1 MNKVSERGQSRS
13 HSRNV
18 QGDAGSSDQLTVGDQ
33 ATEYAGEH
41 SAVLPLK
48 VSILMCAFNEE
59 ERIEAAVIGVLRTS
73 YPCDIELIVVDD
85 GSTDDTALIAEK
97 ISDPRLA
104 VHRLPNNMGKGYA
117 LRSAAALATG
127 THLLPFDADLE
138 YSPDDIPRMIEPVI
152 VRDYDVVYGA
162 RIFGRNTVYQ
172 SYRYATG
179 NRILTRTANV
189 LFDAH
194 LSDLHTC
201 LKLVSRALFRQLAL
215 NEPRFGMD
223 TELTAILLRLGV
235 RPFEVPVSYH
245 SRSRAQAKKIGWRGG
260 IACVAILVKVR
271 LRPRKRLF
279 AADSSAIGLTEGP
292 EYTPTRGLRIRRR

>member
-1 MNKVSERGQSRS
+1 MSGVSERVQSVGR
-13 HSRNV
+13 RAA
-18 QGDAGSSDQLTVGDQ
+18 QGESGLPDQLSVRRH
-33 ATEYAGEH
+33 ATHDDGEH

-59 ERIEAAVIGVLRTS
+59 ECIEAAITGVLRTS
-73 YPCDIELIVVDD
+73 YPCDIEFIVVDD

-97 ISDPRLA
+97 ISDPRLL

-117 LRSAAALATG
+117 LRCAAALATG
-127 THLLPFDADLE
+127 THILPFDADLE

-152 VRDYDVVYGA
+152 ARDYDVVYGA
-162 RIFGRNTVYQ
+162 RIFGLNTVYQ

-201 LKLVSRALFRQLAL
+201 LKLVSLSIFRQLAL
-215 NEPRFGMD
+215 NESRFGLD

-245 SRSRAQAKKIGWRGG
+245 SRSHAQGKKIGWRDG

-279 AADSSAIGLTEGP
+279 AVDRIVIDPIERAGVQSDS
-292 EYTPTRGLRIRRR
+292 YVKNR